1 MQATL
6 QSFFQSLT
14 STADLSVAQ
23 ALSPIS
29 VRSLTLKKLFSPLLW
44 QGAFFGSI
52 IMKKNN
58 IILIG
63 MPASG
68 KSTVGVI
75 LAKIL
80 GYNFVDADIVIQEK
94 ENRKLSEIIEE
105 EGVQGFIDIENR
117 VNSQIEVEKTVIST
131 GGSAVYGKEAMDHYK
146 NIGKVV
152 YLKVSMDVLTRRLN
166 DVKQRGVVMREGQS
180 LTSLYNERCALYEK
194 YADITIDEKSF
205 TMEEVVAELLAAL
218 S

>member
-1 MQATL
+1 
-6 QSFFQSLT
+6 
-14 STADLSVAQ
+14 
-23 ALSPIS
+23 
-29 VRSLTLKKLFSPLLW
+29 
-44 QGAFFGSI
+44 
-52 IMKKNN
+52 MKKNN

-80 GYNFVDADIVIQEK
+80 GYNFVDADIVIQK
-94 ENRKLSEIIEE
+94 KTGKKLSEIIEA
-105 EGVQGFIDIENR
+105 EGVDGF
-117 VNSQIEVEKTVIST
+117 IEVENRINSEIEVERTVIAT
-131 GGSAVYGKEAMDHYK
+131 GGSAVYGKEAMEHYK

-152 YLKVSMDVLTRRLN
+152 YLKVGMDVLTKRLH
-166 DVKQRGVVMREGQS
+166 DVKQRGVVMKDGQS
-180 LTSLYNERCALYEK
+180 LISLYNERSVLYDK
-194 YADITIDEKSF
+194 FADITIDEKDH

>member
-1 MQATL
+1 M
-6 QSFFQSLT
+6 
-14 STADLSVAQ
+14 AQ

-29 VRSLTLKKLFSPLLW
+29 ARSLTLKKLFSPLLM
-44 QGAFFGSI
+44 QGAIFWSI

-194 YADITIDEKSF
+194 YADITIDEKSL

>member
-1 MQATL
+1 MHYTK
-6 QSFFQSLT
+6 T
-14 STADLSVAQ
+14 GGE
-23 ALSPIS
+23 
-29 VRSLTLKKLFSPLLW
+29 KE
-44 QGAFFGSI
+44 

-94 ENRKLSEIIEE
+94 ESRKLSQIIEE
-105 EGVQGFIDIENR
+105 EGVQGFIEIENR
-117 VNSQIEVEKTVIST
+117 INSQIEVEKTVIST

-146 NIGKVV
+146 NIGRVV
-152 YLKVSMDVLTRRLN
+152 YLKVDMDNLTKRLR
-166 DVKQRGVVMREGQS
+166 DVKQRGVVMRDGQS
-180 LTSLYNERCALYEK
+180 LISLYNERTVLYDR
-194 YADITIDEKSF
+194 YADITVDEKDHS
-205 TMEEVVAELLAAL
+205 MEEVVADILSALAR
-218 S
+218 

>member
-1 MQATL
+1 
-6 QSFFQSLT
+6 
-14 STADLSVAQ
+14 
-23 ALSPIS
+23 
-29 VRSLTLKKLFSPLLW
+29 
-44 QGAFFGSI
+44 
-52 IMKKNN
+52 MKKNN

-94 ENRKLSEIIEE
+94 EGRKLSEIIES
-105 EGVQGFIDIENR
+105 EGIDGFIDIENK
-117 VNSQIEVEKTVIST
+117 VNTEIEVEKTVVST

-146 NIGKVV
+146 NIGKIV
-152 YLKVSMDVLTRRLN
+152 YLKVSMGVLTKRLS

-180 LTSLYNERCALYEK
+180 LVSLYNERTPLYEK
-194 YADITIDEKSF
+194 YADIVIDEGDK
-205 TMEEVVAELLAAL
+205 TMEEVVADLLAAL